1 MPARIDRA
9 DIVHEAGR
17 RRLSPALRD
26 GAPALVRTG
35 DAAGRCG
42 WAEFF
47 AALDRAGLAV
57 EFDPAD
63 EGAVRFVARA
73 SARAPRPSPGDRVR
87 AAFAEARRFVAALRG
102 RAKSS

>member
-1 MPARIDRA
+1 MPVRSDRA

-47 AALDRAGLAV
+47 AALEHAGLAV
-57 EFDPAD
+57 EFDPVD
-63 EGAVRFVARA
+63 EATVRFVARGAAHA
-73 SARAPRPSPGDRVR
+73 SRPSLGDRAR
-87 AAFAEARRFVAALRG
+87 AAFAEARRFAAALRG
-102 RAKSS
+102 RPKAS